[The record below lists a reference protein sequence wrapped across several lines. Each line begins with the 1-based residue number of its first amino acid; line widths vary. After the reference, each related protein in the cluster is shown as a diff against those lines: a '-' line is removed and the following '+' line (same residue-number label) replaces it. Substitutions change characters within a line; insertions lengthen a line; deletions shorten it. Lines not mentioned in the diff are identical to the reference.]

1 MSSSVNINVSG
12 KTATAPPQDMEAWLK
27 KALSRWN
34 DCSFCPAMTHEWE
47 STNSSVVS
55 LPAFNFGRMFGTTN
69 FQNIACSLVS
79 ISGPTDEAL
88 HFHTSHVVGVV
99 TSGAGR
105 LRHTAIGKSIER
117 QTVLKTGD
125 VAFIPKNCLHLFDTD
140 EGGHIN
146 YVAFEVSEDE
156 IDYQKHWHA
165 EDNSN

>member
-1 MSSSVNINVSG
+1 MSSSAKTNVSR
-12 KTATAPPQDMEAWLK
+12 KTSAAPPQDMEAWLRE
-27 KALSRWN
+27 ALSRWN

-47 STNSSVVS
+47 SANSSVVS
-55 LPAFNFGRMFGTTN
+55 LPAFNFGRMFGQTD

-79 ISGPTDEAL
+79 ISGPTDESL

-105 LRHTAIGKSIER
+105 LRHTAIGKLNEQ
-117 QTVLKTGD
+117 QTLLKAGD

-146 YVAFEVSEDE
+146 YIAFELSEGE
-156 IDYQKHWHA
+156 IDYQKHWKASDH
-165 EDNSN
+165 S